1 MGSKKVRK
9 QPVGRPPKF
18 EEASTPVTVTLPLR
32 TLEALQAIDQD
43 RARAIVKCVDIAAGL
58 SGGQGRRVETVRA
71 FDGCGLIIIGPCP
84 CLQRLPGL
92 RLVEIAEARFLL
104 VVMGGYSAHSLE
116 LDILDLMEE
125 LGPDE
130 QEERMLLEELRREL
144 SRYRRQDGMSSGEI
158 LLVDM

>member
-1 MGSKKVRK
+1 M
-9 QPVGRPPKF
+9 
-18 EEASTPVTVTLPLR
+18 
-32 TLEALQAIDQD
+32 
-43 RARAIVKCVDIAAGL
+43 
-58 SGGQGRRVETVRA
+58 
-71 FDGCGLIIIGPCP
+71 IIIGPCP

-92 RLVEIAEARFLL
+92 RLVEIAAARFLL